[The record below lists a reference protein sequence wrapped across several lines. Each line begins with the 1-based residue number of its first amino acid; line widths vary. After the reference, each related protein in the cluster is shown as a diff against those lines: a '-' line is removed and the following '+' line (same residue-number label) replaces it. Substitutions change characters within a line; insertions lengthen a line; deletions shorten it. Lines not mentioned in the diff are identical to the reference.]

1 MKIINII
8 NCLILSFTLFSN
20 IVLAENTDASQQFK
34 ELHQDI
40 TRGNIELTKE
50 VHQFYWELLEKAF
63 PGKSEQTISL
73 FKDARNSF
81 GRDFQIETWKSA
93 KLSNELGKVT
103 KTPYFVDLESSFIHR
118 LAEQFGFK
126 KGSEEYKSY
135 IEDKKMNPP
144 ISLTNAIGIINAAVD
159 NSILSLPDG
168 NELLVNKETIDL
180 IIKSTE
186 QTDLIIN
193 KLFNKNWSK
202 E

>member
-50 VHQFYWELLEKAF
+50 VHEFYWELLEKVY
-63 PGKSEQTISL
+63 PGKSEQVVSV
-73 FKDARNSF
+73 FKDTRNSF

-103 KTPYFVDLESSFIHR
+103 KTPYFVDLESSLIHR
-118 LAEQFGFK
+118 VAEKAGFK
-126 KGSEEYKSY
+126 KGSEEYKSF
-135 IEDKKMNPP
+135 IKDKNLNTP
-144 ISLTNAIGIINAAVD
+144 IALTNAIGIINAAVD
-159 NSILSLPDG
+159 NSILSLPNG

-180 IIKSTE
+180 YLKGIE
-186 QTDLIIN
+186 QSDSIIN

-202 E
+202 